1 MNVVLPYDAVRPARE
16 ADGVRQKFYRGTTG
30 ITKPRSLT
38 LKSHSDLRRPF
49 LTPSLMV
56 SYRIKPV
63 DLNHRSRCRGSSPL
77 RWIATSSL
85 SESMVTSVAYR
96 TAMVTTIFVYTG
108 G

>member
-56 SYRIKPV
+56 SYSITPLTSTTEAVAVAR
-63 DLNHRSRCRGSSPL
+63 LLFAGSL
-77 RWIATSSL
+77 RVL
-85 SESMVTSVAYR
+85 
-96 TAMVTTIFVYTG
+96 
-108 G
+108 

>member
-56 SYRIKPV
+56 SYCITPLTSTTEAVTVAR
-63 DLNHRSRCRGSSPL
+63 LLFAGSL
-77 RWIATSSL
+77 RVL
-85 SESMVTSVAYR
+85 
-96 TAMVTTIFVYTG
+96 
-108 G
+108 

>member
-56 SYRIKPV
+56 SYSITPLTSTTEAVTVAR
-63 DLNHRSRCRGSSPL
+63 LLFAGSL
-77 RWIATSSL
+77 RVL
-85 SESMVTSVAYR
+85 
-96 TAMVTTIFVYTG
+96 
-108 G
+108 

>member
-63 DLNHRSRCRGSSPL
+63 DLNHRSRNRGSSPL
-77 RWIATSSL
+77 RWIATSSR

-96 TAMVTTIFVYTG
+96 TAMVTTICDYNG

>member
-49 LTPSLMV
+49 LTSWVILL
-56 SYRIKPV
+56 YCILFELPV
-63 DLNHRSRCRGSSPL
+63 VIIVFNCTRALITL
-77 RWIATSSL
+77 RWIAS
-85 SESMVTSVAYR
+85 
-96 TAMVTTIFVYTG
+96 
-108 G
+108 